1 MLWWKWFRVVVKLQA
16 CGKTGLKSVVAVYVY
31 FNDLIVTVNS
41 KHEPWINGKKVTL
54 PRLLSNEVSV
64 KVSDK
69 TLTIERMSGL
79 QVSYS
84 LSQEITVTVSA
95 NMADKE
101 TIVST

>member
-41 KHEPWINGKKVTL
+41 KHETWINGKKVTL